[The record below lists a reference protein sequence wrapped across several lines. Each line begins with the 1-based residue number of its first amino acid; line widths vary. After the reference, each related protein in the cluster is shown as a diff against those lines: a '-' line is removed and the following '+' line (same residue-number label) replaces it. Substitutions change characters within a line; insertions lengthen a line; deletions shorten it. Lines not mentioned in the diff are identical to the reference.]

1 LQKALPTE
9 YQAGCTIIKKGE
21 TNEHTGRKDP
31 GCGSSNTRGTVFDTV
46 HQELVSKRKEQG
58 RMNPPKIIHSCAIAV
73 GAASGS
79 LIAVMLV
86 QLAASPLLDFPLQD
100 KYEQLTVP
108 ACMAGIAALGLL
120 LEAER
125 WARLIQRRRKDP

>member
-1 LQKALPTE
+1 MNLP
-9 YQAGCTIIKKGE
+9 K
-21 TNEHTGRKDP
+21 
-31 GCGSSNTRGTVFDTV
+31 V
-46 HQELVSKRKEQG
+46 
-58 RMNPPKIIHSCAIAV
+58 IHSCAIVV
-73 GAASGS
+73 GAASGA
-79 LIAVMLV
+79 LIAVILV

-108 ACMAGIAALGLL
+108 ACMVGITALGLL